1 MITKRYDTLK
11 DDDEEDDPFNL
22 PSPEDNNDGK
32 ENGASDPEYAGVV
45 ETDKEAPPGTN
56 PTNN

>member
-1 MITKRYDTLK
+1 MKRYDASK
-11 DDDEEDDPFNL
+11 DDEEEDDPFNL

-32 ENGASDPEYAGVV
+32 ENGASYPEYAGVV

-56 PTNN
+56 PINN